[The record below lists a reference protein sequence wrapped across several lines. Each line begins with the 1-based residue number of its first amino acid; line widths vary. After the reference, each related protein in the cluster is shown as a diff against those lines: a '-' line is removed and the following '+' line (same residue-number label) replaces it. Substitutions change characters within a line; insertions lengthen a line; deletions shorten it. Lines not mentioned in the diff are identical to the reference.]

1 MAHFM
6 RIRFDP
12 ATATASNSK
21 GDNIKGWNLIIY
33 VCCHCY
39 LLIIFKCPLWFSSF
53 IGNSINHFYSMLFF
67 SFISFIVICQLVTR
81 GGWKRKWLGRIIW
94 GNWILKSERE
104 KLRQIRE
111 REKVDE
117 GKKLKEKRG
126 KTFFRRKEGNIEGNG
141 RNKDNMGSKTEKK
154 GELT

>member
-1 MAHFM
+1 M
-6 RIRFDP
+6 
-12 ATATASNSK
+12 
-21 GDNIKGWNLIIY
+21 
-33 VCCHCY
+33 
-39 LLIIFKCPLWFSSF
+39 
-53 IGNSINHFYSMLFF
+53 
-67 SFISFIVICQLVTR
+67 
-81 GGWKRKWLGRIIW
+81 
-94 GNWILKSERE
+94 
-104 KLRQIRE
+104 RQIRE

>member
-1 MAHFM
+1 
-6 RIRFDP
+6 
-12 ATATASNSK
+12 
-21 GDNIKGWNLIIY
+21 
-33 VCCHCY
+33 
-39 LLIIFKCPLWFSSF
+39 
-53 IGNSINHFYSMLFF
+53 MLFF

-81 GGWKRKWLGRIIW
+81 GGWKRKWLGRIIG